1 MTLSNLIRKGGLVQ
15 IATATPATLATQEVE
30 STATVAQVATVA
42 VAKPQPPATAMTADE
57 ETAIRAWL
65 AYIAETSVETITEV
79 LDQCRADM
87 EARAYFLQRAEEVP
101 PPVAPDH
108 WAKCGECQHFR
119 RIDHPNLG
127 HCASGEP
134 EAIAGL
140 WDIDRRWCESF
151 ERLSTTDPDGENG
164 GRLIGQTPK

>member
-1 MTLSNLIRKGGLVQ
+1 MTLSNLIRKGGLAQ
-15 IATATPATLATQEVE
+15 IATATPATLATHETG
-30 STATVAQVATVA
+30 SAATVAEVATVA
-42 VAKPQPPATAMTADE
+42 VANAPVPALSEADE
-57 ETAIRAWL
+57 AAIRAWL
-65 AYIAETSVETITEV
+65 AYIVETNLETITEV

-87 EARAYFLQRAEEVP
+87 AVRTYFLQRAEEVP

-108 WAKCGECQHFR
+108 WAKCEECQHFR

-140 WDIDRRWCESF
+140 WDTDRRWCESF
-151 ERLSTTDPDGENG
+151 ERLSTTRPDGENG
-164 GRLIGQTPK
+164 GMLTGQTTK

>member
-1 MTLSNLIRKGGLVQ
+1 MTLSNLIRKGGLVR
-15 IATATPATLATQEVE
+15 IATATPATLATQRTE
-30 STATVAQVATVA
+30 STATVAEVATVA
-42 VAKPQPPATAMTADE
+42 VAKPQSPATAITADE
-57 ETAIRAWL
+57 ERAVRAWL
-65 AYIAETSVETITEV
+65 AYIAEASVETIAEV
-79 LDQCRADM
+79 LDHCRTDM

-108 WAKCGECQHFR
+108 RAKCGECQHFR

-140 WDIDRRWCESF
+140 WDTDRRWCESF
-151 ERLSTTDPDGENG
+151 ASATRPDGENG
-164 GRLIGQTPK
+164 GRLTGQTPK